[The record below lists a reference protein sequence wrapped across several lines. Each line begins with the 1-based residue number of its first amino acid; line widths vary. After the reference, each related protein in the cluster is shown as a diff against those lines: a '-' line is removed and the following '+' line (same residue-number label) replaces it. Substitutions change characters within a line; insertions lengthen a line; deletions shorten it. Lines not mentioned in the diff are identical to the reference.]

1 MARWQPDARSRLSQ
15 AAVELYAERGFDRT
29 TVAEIAERAGLTE
42 RTFFR
47 HFADKR
53 EVLFSGEADARVLE
67 ALEDAPASATPMQAI
82 ERALEA
88 AGPLFAERRDT
99 ARRRRAVI
107 AAHPSLQERELLKL
121 ARLAS
126 DMTGVL
132 ERRGAPAPVA
142 RAAAETGA
150 AIFRLAFERW
160 LDDGER
166 DFAELVAEVGA
177 EFRSAVG

>member
-1 MARWQPDARSRLSQ
+1 MSRWQPDARSRLSK
-15 AAVELYAERGFDRT
+15 AAVELYGERGFDRT

-53 EVLFSGEADARVLE
+53 EVLFSGEADAVVLE
-67 ALEDAPASATPMQAI
+67 ALEAAPASATPMQAI
-82 ERALEA
+82 AHALEA
-88 AGPLFAERRDT
+88 AGPFFAERRDT

-121 ARLAS
+121 TRLAS
-126 DMTGVL
+126 GLATVL
-132 ERRGAPAPVA
+132 EQRGAPAPVA

-150 AIFRLAFERW
+150 AIFRLSFERW

-166 DFAELVAEVGA
+166 DFAELVEEALA
-177 EFRSAVG
+177 EFRTALG